1 MRRYSI
7 TAFVTGAAVMIGEIA
22 AARAIAP
29 HFGTSIIVWT
39 NVIGIILV
47 ALSIGY
53 WVGGRLSER
62 RPDGRLLGTIIA
74 LAGVLLIIP
83 AFATRWIAGT
93 LIVDLFRFGSG
104 FLVVLIGSFVA
115 VILLFALPIALLGMV
130 SPFLVKLACSGSVQ
144 NRISDRMSK
153 IEFRTGVGA
162 IAGKLYAISTI
173 GSLVG
178 TFLPTLVLL
187 PAFGTRRTMLLA
199 AAVLIVLGVWLATR
213 RRAPALLGVL
223 VLVLVLVPDRP
234 IPWFL
239 GGETIAQRDSR
250 YQLLRIVDNFSP
262 SGSEGEREGEAK
274 RDRFL
279 VFNEGLGIQSRAV
292 FDPAAIE
299 GYFPIVAAIPTLFP
313 SPRILILGNAGGTI
327 ANLMQRFFP
336 GDGLDITGVELDP
349 AVTAITAAH
358 FPLPPQPYSI
368 SHADSRVFLRGIN
381 ARYDVIVADA
391 YTSQLTI
398 PPHLVSREFFEL
410 ARSRLTPGGLL
421 VANVNAPSRDS
432 VLLRTIEQTVAAAFP
447 HVVIGK
453 AGETWNYLILASD
466 QPIQG
471 RLPALRE
478 LQLPESVRAEI
489 QRFLETIEPV
499 TANPGRRHFTD
510 NWAPL
515 ELFTD
520 LEIFE
525 AIRRSSS

>member
-1 MRRYSI
+1 MRRYSV

-47 ALSIGY
+47 ALSVGY
-53 WVGGRLSER
+53 WIGGRLSER
-62 RPDGRLLGTIIA
+62 RPDERVLGAIIA
-74 LAGVLLIIP
+74 LAGFLFIIP

-93 LIVDLFRFGSG
+93 LIADLFRIGSG
-104 FLVVLIGSFVA
+104 FLVVLIGSFFA

-130 SPFLVKLACSGSVQ
+130 SPFLVKLASRG
-144 NRISDRMSK
+144 RADI
-153 IEFRTGVGA
+153 GA
-162 IAGKLYAISTI
+162 VAGRLYAISTI

-187 PAFGTRRTMLLA
+187 PTFGTRRTMLLA

-213 RRAPALLGVL
+213 RRAPALLGILVL

-239 GGETIAQRDSR
+239 GGNTIAQRDSR
-250 YQLLRIVDNFSP
+250 YQLLRIVDHFSP
-262 SGSEGEREGEAK
+262 STLEGEREGEAQ

-299 GYFPIVAAIPTLFP
+299 GYSPVVAAVPAFFP
-313 SPRILILGNAGGTI
+313 SPHILILGNAGGTI

-336 GDGLDITGVELDP
+336 DDRLDITGVELDP

-358 FPLPPQPYSI
+358 FPTPLQPYPVV
-368 SHADSRVFLRGIN
+368 HADSRVFLRGAD
-381 ARYDVIVADA
+381 ARYDIIVADA

-398 PPHLVSREFFEL
+398 PPHLVTREFFDL
-410 ARSRLTPGGLL
+410 VRTRLTPGGVL

-432 VLLRTIEQTVAAAFP
+432 VLLRTIEQTIAAAFP

-466 QPIQG
+466 QPIRNRG
-471 RLPALRE
+471 SAIRE
-478 LQLPESVRAEI
+478 FQLPESARTEI
-489 QRFLETIEPV
+489 RRFLGTVEVV
-499 TANPGRRHFTD
+499 TVDERHRTFTD
-510 NWAPL
+510 DWAPL

-525 AIRRSSS
+525 AIRNSSS